1 MVLFCIFQLCCCKSI
16 KMKLETS
23 PAPTNSKSTVDS
35 YVSNGISRRSVS
47 ILQKIESGIPDGILE
62 EHVVKALR
70 RSLLELREKARKKD
84 LTISKEIREEMKRK
98 RRREFRERWMTL
110 LEMTVFG
117 VVLLLYSIVV
127 ACAARAY
134 AS

>member
-1 MVLFCIFQLCCCKSI
+1 M
-16 KMKLETS
+16 KMETS
-23 PAPTNSKSTVDS
+23 PASTDSKSTVDS

-84 LTISKEIREEMKRK
+84 LTISKEFHEDMKRK
-98 RRREFRERWMTL
+98 RWREFRERWMTL

-127 ACAARAY
+127 ACAARA
-134 AS
+134 